1 MQDLTRRLA
10 SCCEAIGTADESK
23 RVSDIFSGGDNQGDA
38 TDSLFVGILRAGCE
52 TAGLSASSAVLR
64 EPSASSIKY
73 KV

>member
-38 TDSLFVGILRAGCE
+38 TDSLFVSILRAGCVSWDAP
-52 TAGLSASSAVLR
+52 TIFRFKL
-64 EPSASSIKY
+64 
-73 KV
+73 